1 MKLSGTATKILAI
14 ASILLLPSLAYL
26 LISRGDNDYE
36 RLLIYGP
43 KEPAANGIDTIYH
56 QIPPFI
62 LTDQNGSSFS
72 SNDLKDRIFVAEFF
86 FATCK
91 TICPKMT
98 MQMKR
103 VQEAFI
109 DDPEIALV
117 SYTVNPAADSVSVLA
132 AYAKKHEARNDKW
145 FFLTGDKKLIYDLAR
160 TGYLVA
166 AGDGDGGDH
175 DFIHTQNLVL
185 VDKEMRIRGYYDGTD
200 YQEVNKLMDE
210 IKVLKWE
217 YAKAEGRKS
226 VW

>member
-14 ASILLLPSLAYL
+14 AAILLLPSIAYL

-43 KEPAANGIDTIYH
+43 KEPSANGSDTVYH
-56 QIPPFI
+56 QIQPFI
-62 LTDQNGSSFS
+62 LTNQAGKTFS
-72 SNDLKDRIFVAEFF
+72 SKDLNDRIFVAEFF

-109 DDPEIALV
+109 DDPEIALI
-117 SYTVNPAADSVSVLA
+117 SYTVNPAADSVPVLA
-132 AYAKKHEARNDKW
+132 DYAKKHGARENKW
-145 FFLTGDKKLIYDLAR
+145 HFLTGDKKLIYELAR

-200 YQEVNKLMDE
+200 YQEVNRLMDE